1 MTANLDFHS
10 SAYDWLVVAGMKAK
24 FKGVGTINGTGDYG
38 FMVTASDGNA
48 PGQTDVDR
56 FRIQIWDRTTGVKVY
71 DNQLGNDEMADASEA
86 IEGGAIEI
94 HQVK

>member
-1 MTANLDFHS
+1 
-10 SAYDWLVVAGMKAK
+10 VAGMKAK
-24 FKGVGTINGTGDYG
+24 FKGVGTINGAGDYA

-56 FRIQIWDRTTGVKVY
+56 FRIQIWDRATAVKVY
-71 DNQLGNDEMADASEA
+71 DNQLGADEMVDASQA
-86 IEGGAIEI
+86 IGGGAIEI

>member
-1 MTANLDFHS
+1 LLNWRGSTSTL
-10 SAYDWLVVAGMKAK
+10 KAM
-24 FKGVGTINGTGDYG
+24 FKGVGTINGAGDYG
-38 FMVTASDGNA
+38 FMVSASDGNA

-56 FRIQIWDRTTGVKVY
+56 FRIQIWDRATEVKVY
-71 DNQLGNDEMADASEA
+71 GNQLNADEMADATTA